1 MKIRKSIVSFALVA
15 VGAMSLMAIALGD
28 QISTIH
34 AVRLNPAWQ
43 CEKPPAPEPGG
54 TLSFCRVPTSHR
66 MMICVDD
73 LCSDMNYPSTNEEWL
88 VFLQSAYEGA
98 AKLRAEK

>member
-15 VGAMSLMAIALGD
+15 AGAMGLIAVALGD
-28 QISTIH
+28 QINTIH

-54 TLSFCRVPTSHR
+54 TLSFCKVPISNR
-66 MMICVDD
+66 MMICIDD
-73 LCSDMNYPSTNEEWL
+73 LCSDMNQFATNEEWL
-88 VFLQSAYEGA
+88 AFLQSAYEGA